1 VIEDVEELGTEAQ
14 AQLFRQ
20 RKAPLK
26 GYIRLRGSE
35 STQDVASEI
44 ALGSGRRGD
53 ERGLVEDFAPWI
65 LRAEQFERRSGNKV
79 WPGIERG
86 SSRPKIECANNVD
99 RRGGARQNQG
109 VHRPSAQSGLRKVV
123 PMRRGKIVGDSSS
136 EGVPDVKIGIALIEI
151 GICAR
156 TRRVEVVREGIRGG
170 NVRRMR
176 KGIGTE
182 RLQSA
187 ASPGR
192 EAVEQF
198 RSHRPDITLMD
209 LQMPDMSGIDAIIAI
224 RSEFPDARIIVL
236 TTYAGDDLCRRAMQ
250 AGAQAYI
257 LKGKVRTD
265 LLDTIRA
272 VRAGKKLIHS
282 EVAAELASHAADD
295 ALSAREIEVLSL
307 IAAGNSNKLVADQ
320 LAISED
326 TVKGHVKSILSKL
339 GVNDRTH
346 AVTAALKRGIIEL

>member
-1 VIEDVEELGTEAQ
+1 M
-14 AQLFRQ
+14 
-20 RKAPLK
+20 
-26 GYIRLRGSE
+26 
-35 STQDVASEI
+35 
-44 ALGSGRRGD
+44 
-53 ERGLVEDFAPWI
+53 
-65 LRAEQFERRSGNKV
+65 
-79 WPGIERG
+79 G
-86 SSRPKIECANNVD
+86 SSPETIRIL
-99 RRGGARQNQG
+99 
-109 VHRPSAQSGLRKVV
+109 SADDHPLLR
-123 PMRRGKIVGDSSS
+123 
-136 EGVPDVKIGIALIEI
+136 EGVGALIASQ
-151 GICAR
+151 GD
-156 TRRVEVVREGIRGG
+156 
-170 NVRRMR
+170 MR
-176 KGIGTE
+176 LVAE
-182 RLQSA
+182 
-187 ASPGR
+187 ASNGR

-236 TTYAGDDLCRRAMQ
+236 TTYAGDALCKRAMK

-257 LKGKVRTD
+257 LKGNVRKD

-272 VRAGKKLIHS
+272 VRAGRKILHA
-282 EVAAELASHAADD
+282 EVAVELATHAADD
-295 ALSAREIEVLSL
+295 ALSEREIEVLSL